1 MVCIYGRTYSKLENK
16 HCNKVQLY
24 RLTLMRESFD
34 VLFILDT
41 YNLRTVESQKMM
53 K

>member
-1 MVCIYGRTYSKLENK
+1 
-16 HCNKVQLY
+16 
-24 RLTLMRESFD
+24 MRESFD